1 MSIMHNPDSTYSRE
15 LSRWDLSK
23 REGGFGADGFEPF
36 PTMLYKAFPNSQGTV
51 MCGDPRAAMGDADAE
66 TFSRKCQLFIKGQ
79 EDMERALKAGWS
91 DTPDAALVRYE
102 SDQRSVADTA
112 AARHFSECVGPVRGA
127 DGRCVNARACGG
139 CPGAS
144 EARASHETERDDAGG
159 DQWHRLIRPTTGR
172 QLSPSRTP

>member
-1 MSIMHNPDSTYSRE
+1 MPIMHNPDSTYSRE

-79 EDMERALKAGWS
+79 EDLERALKAGWS

-112 AARHFSECVGPVRGA
+112 AARHFSDQRMSASAQSEAQTADASTHEHVAAVPVRRKRG
-127 DGRCVNARACGG
+127 
-139 CPGAS
+139 
-144 EARASHETERDDAGG
+144 
-159 DQWHRLIRPTTGR
+159 RPTK
-172 QLSPSRTP
+172 PSATTQAVTNGPG